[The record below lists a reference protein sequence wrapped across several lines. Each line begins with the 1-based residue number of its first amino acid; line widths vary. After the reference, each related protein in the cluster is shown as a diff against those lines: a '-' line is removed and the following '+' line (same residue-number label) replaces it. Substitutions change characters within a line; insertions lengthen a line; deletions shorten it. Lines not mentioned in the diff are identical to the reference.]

1 MTLFLDT
8 SDLDL
13 IKKYYKFGAIRGVTT
28 NPSIILQNSS
38 KNTDV
43 NKNLKE
49 IANYIKPYNLSLEV
63 TSNDHSQMIE
73 EAKFYN
79 SLGKNISVKITIHG
93 PEEEEFNL
101 EVINVLENKE
111 NIRVNVTAMMNA
123 QQCLLAAYAG
133 ATYVSLFGGRVN
145 DIGGDAI
152 HEIVKLRN
160 VLNINNLK
168 AKIIVGSVRETSNIF
183 DWLNAGAHI
192 VTVPPQFIKKMQ
204 IHPHTTN
211 TVKQFLNDAKKI
223 KS

>member
-13 IKKYYKFGAIRGVTT
+13 IKKYYKFGSIRGVTT
-28 NPSIILQNSS
+28 NPSIILQNSL
-38 KNTDV
+38 KNTDL

-63 TSNDHSQMIE
+63 TSNDYSQMIE

-79 SLGKNISVKITIHG
+79 SLGENISVKITIHG

-101 EVINVLENKE
+101 EVINILENKE

-145 DIGGDAI
+145 DIGRDSI
-152 HEIVKLRN
+152 QEIIKLRN
-160 VLNINNLK
+160 VLDINNLK

-204 IHPHTTN
+204 IHPHTIN